1 MSDATT
7 PPVITA
13 HAASVE
19 VSDDGVRIERTPMG
33 STLTDPEFSFPASA
47 LRGWYRNPPTATDP
61 GWIQFTLAGTTPDGY
76 LARPVRGYPAT
87 HGAPNIVAF
96 APGQA
101 EPYAELDRALTNLQ
115 AGYPLGA
122 ATPVPEDDA
131 GTAGTAETVGA
142 TAPAASASTAS
153 TAGQGTAAT
162 ASPEKARGKAPKKT
176 GRKGKGGNPG
186 WKRVSTPDVVPEP
199 DLTADANGP
208 VFGQNVTVTGDVEP
222 YDKGEIWDM
231 IAAAGGTVGKNVTKK
246 TTVLVIG
253 SWGSTTSKEKRAR
266 ELRDKG
272 QEIALWSLDEFLTK
286 VGRQPRP
293 DFEDVK
299 GTDAPF

>member
-1 MSDATT
+1 LE
-7 PPVITA
+7 P
-13 HAASVE
+13 
-19 VSDDGVRIERTPMG
+19 
-33 STLTDPEFSFPASA
+33 
-47 LRGWYRNPPTATDP
+47 
-61 GWIQFTLAGTTPDGY
+61 
-76 LARPVRGYPAT
+76 
-87 HGAPNIVAF
+87 F
-96 APGQA
+96 AD
-101 EPYAELDRALTNLQ
+101 LDRALTNLQ

-122 ATPVPEDDA
+122 ATPVPEDA
-131 GTAGTAETVGA
+131 AP
-142 TAPAASASTAS
+142 TAPAATAPSTDSPAQA
-153 TAGQGTAAT
+153 TEQAPATAAA
-162 ASPEKARGKAPKKT
+162 ASPKKKPGGK
-176 GRKGKGGNPG
+176 GNPG

-246 TTVLVIG
+246 TTALVIG
-253 SWGSTTSKEKRAR
+253 SWGSVTSKEKRAR

-272 QEIALWSLDEFLTK
+272 QDIALWSLDEFLTK

-293 DFEDVK
+293 DFDEVR

>member
-1 MSDATT
+1 MSDAPT

-19 VSDDGVRIERTPMG
+19 VSDDGIRITRTPMG
-33 STLTDPEFSFPASA
+33 STLTTPEFSFVAGD
-47 LRGWYRNPPTATDP
+47 LRGWYRNAPTATDP
-61 GWIQFTLAGTTPDGY
+61 GWIQFTLTGNTPEGY

-101 EPYAELDRALTNLQ
+101 EPFADLDRALTNLQ
-115 AGYPLGA
+115 AGYPLGT
-122 ATPVPEDDA
+122 ATPVPEDA
-131 GTAGTAETVGA
+131 GVSTGTT
-142 TAPAASASTAS
+142 S
-153 TAGQGTAAT
+153 QDAAT
-162 ASPEKARGKAPKKT
+162 AAPETPAAPKKSA
-176 GRKGKGGNPG
+176 GDGKGSKGGNG
-186 WKRVSTPDVVPEP
+186 NKTWKRVSTPDVVPEP
-199 DLTADANGP
+199 DLSADANGP

-272 QEIALWSLDEFLTK
+272 QEIALWSLDEFLGK
-286 VGRQPRP
+286 VGRQARP
-293 DFEDVK
+293 DFDDVK

>member
-33 STLTDPEFSFPASA
+33 STLTDAEFSFPATA
-47 LRGWYRNPPTATDP
+47 LRGWYRNAPTATDP
-61 GWIQFTLAGTTPDGY
+61 GWIQFSLAGDTPDGY

-96 APGQA
+96 APGQL
-101 EPYAELDRALTNLQ
+101 EPFADLDRALTNLQ

-122 ATPVPEDDA
+122 ATPVPEDA
-131 GTAGTAETVGA
+131 AP
-142 TAPAASASTAS
+142 TAPAATAPSTDSPAQA
-153 TAGQGTAAT
+153 TEQAPATAAT
-162 ASPEKARGKAPKKT
+162 ASPKKKSGGK
-176 GRKGKGGNPG
+176 GNPG

-246 TTVLVIG
+246 TTALVIG
-253 SWGSTTSKEKRAR
+253 SWGSVTSKEKRAR

-272 QEIALWSLDEFLTK
+272 QDIALWSLDEFLTK

-293 DFEDVK
+293 DFDEVR